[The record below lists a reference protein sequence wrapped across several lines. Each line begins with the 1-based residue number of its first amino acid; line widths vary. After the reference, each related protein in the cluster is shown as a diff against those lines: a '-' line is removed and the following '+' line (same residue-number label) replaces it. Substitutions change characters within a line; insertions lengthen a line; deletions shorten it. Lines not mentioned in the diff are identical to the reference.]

1 MTRWLLFLLANC
13 MTIGPTDGQETC
25 SYWDV
30 MNNLSIADTNP
41 RLMSVRPV
49 TDWRVPSIVRIDV
62 TLHAILDLDEKLQIL
77 TSLVQFEMSWKNQ
90 FLIWDPQSFCGISK
104 ISIPVDSVWE
114 PDFYVSEMTEDPQ
127 SPTVPF
133 LSLSSD
139 GIIKQRK
146 PIRIVS
152 TCSLDIYKFPF
163 DTQKCNLT
171 FHPYVHTVQDIV
183 LVPKS
188 NSSAVT
194 QASREN
200 YAKSEW
206 LLGQVDVLSYNV
218 SAEEEDWS
226 QVTYQITIQ
235 RVPILYVINLIVPAG
250 FLVLVDVASM
260 FIPMEGGERLGFK
273 ITVVLG
279 FSVLLLILNDL
290 LPNSEVTPI
299 LGVFCA
305 VCLVIM
311 IISIIDSIF
320 ISYMLHLSA
329 VRPDVPQ
336 WLKIWVLKHLAF
348 ILRIDT
354 TGVTE
359 SITRGVNNTDKATSV
374 AENEADTH
382 SRRCLQKDHDSTE
395 VKLLKKV
402 LLELLMI
409 RRHMI
414 MSKREEE
421 AKSEWHKVAFVLDRF
436 ILICYLLTVSVI
448 LITVVVVWAFEGV

>member
-1 MTRWLLFLLANC
+1 
-13 MTIGPTDGQETC
+13 
-25 SYWDV
+25 
-30 MNNLSIADTNP
+30 MNNLSLADANP

-49 TDWRVPSIVRIDV
+49 TDWREPSIVRIDV
-62 TLHAILDLDEKLQIL
+62 TLHATLDLAFQRRKIR
-77 TSLVQFEMSWKNQ
+77 
-90 FLIWDPQSFCGISK
+90 PQGTPSRSNAK
-104 ISIPVDSVWE
+104 ISIPVDSVWK
-114 PDFYVSEMTEDPQ
+114 PDIFVSEMTEDPQ

-133 LSLSSD
+133 MSLSSD
-139 GIIKQRK
+139 GTINQWK

-171 FHPYVHTVQDIV
+171 FGPYVHTVQDIV
-183 LVPKS
+183 VVPNS
-188 NSSAVT
+188 NSSVVT
-194 QASREN
+194 QSSQAN
-200 YAKSEW
+200 YAKSKW
-206 LLGQVDVLSYNV
+206 LLGKVDVLSNNI
-218 SAEEEDWS
+218 SAEEKEWS
-226 QVTYQITIQ
+226 QVTYQITIR

-290 LPNSEVTPI
+290 LPSSEVTPI

-311 IISIIDSIF
+311 IISIVDSIF

-329 VRPDVPQ
+329 VRPDVPR
-336 WLKIWVLKHLAF
+336 WLKLWVLKRLAF
-348 ILRIDT
+348 ILCIDT
-354 TGVTE
+354 AEVTE
-359 SITRGVNNTDKATSV
+359 SNAAGVRNTNKATSV
-374 AENEADTH
+374 VGKEAGIQN
-382 SRRCLQKDHDSTE
+382 RRCLQKEHDSAE
-395 VKLLKKV
+395 IKLLKKV

-421 AKSEWHKVAFVLDRF
+421 AKSEWNMVAFVLDRF
-436 ILICYLLTVSVI
+436 ILICYLLTVSII
-448 LITVVVVWAFEGV
+448 LITVVVVWAF

>member
-1 MTRWLLFLLANC
+1 MTRWLIFILVNYVALGLTAS
-13 MTIGPTDGQETC
+13 QETC

-30 MNNLSIADTNP
+30 MSNLSIADANP

-49 TDWRVPSIVRIDV
+49 TDWREPSIIRIDV
-62 TLHAILDLDEKLQIL
+62 TLHATLDLDEKLQIL
-77 TSLVQFEMSWKNQ
+77 TSLVRFQMSWKNQ
-90 FLIWDPQSFCGISK
+90 FLTWDPQNFCGISK
-104 ISIPVDSVWE
+104 ISIPVDSVWK
-114 PDFYVSEMTEDPQ
+114 PDLFVSEMTEDPQ

-133 LSLSSD
+133 MSLSSD
-139 GIIKQRK
+139 GTINQWK

-171 FHPYVHTVQDIV
+171 FGPYVHTVQDIV
-183 LVPKS
+183 VVPKS

-194 QASREN
+194 QASQEN

-206 LLGQVDVLSYNV
+206 LLGKVDVLSNNV
-218 SAEEEDWS
+218 STEEKEWS
-226 QVTYQITIQ
+226 QVTYQITIR

-299 LGVFCA
+299 L
-305 VCLVIM
+305 
-311 IISIIDSIF
+311 
-320 ISYMLHLSA
+320 A

-354 TGVTE
+354 GEVSESNVAGV
-359 SITRGVNNTDKATSV
+359 RNTNKATSV
-374 AENEADTH
+374 VEKEADIQT
-382 SRRCLQKDHDSTE
+382 RRCLQKEHDSAE
-395 VKLLKKV
+395 IKLLKKV

-421 AKSEWHKVAFVLDRF
+421 AKSEWNMVAFVLDRF
-436 ILICYLLTVSVI
+436 ILICYLLTVFII
-448 LITVVVVWAFEGV
+448 LITVVVVWAF

>member
-1 MTRWLLFLLANC
+1 MTRWLIFILVNYVALGLTAS
-13 MTIGPTDGQETC
+13 QETC

-30 MNNLSIADTNP
+30 MSNLSIADANP

-49 TDWRVPSIVRIDV
+49 TDWREPSIVRIDV
-62 TLHAILDLDEKLQIL
+62 TLHATLDLDEKLQIL
-77 TSLVQFEMSWKNQ
+77 TSLVRFQMSWKNQ
-90 FLIWDPQSFCGISK
+90 FLTWDPQNFCGISK
-104 ISIPVDSVWE
+104 IFIPVDSVWK
-114 PDFYVSEMTEDPQ
+114 PDLFVSEMTEDPQ
-127 SPTVPF
+127 SPTVAF
-133 LSLSSD
+133 MSLSSD
-139 GIIKQRK
+139 GTINHWK

-171 FHPYVHTVQDIV
+171 FGPYVHTVQDIV
-183 LVPKS
+183 VVPKS

-194 QASREN
+194 QASQEN

-206 LLGQVDVLSYNV
+206 LLGKVDVLSNNV
-218 SAEEEDWS
+218 STEEKEWS
-226 QVTYQITIQ
+226 QVTYQITIR

-311 IISIIDSIF
+311 IISIVDSIF

-354 TGVTE
+354 GEVSESNVAGV
-359 SITRGVNNTDKATSV
+359 RNTNKATSV
-374 AENEADTH
+374 VGKEADIQT
-382 SRRCLQKDHDSTE
+382 RKCLQKEHDSAE
-395 VKLLKKV
+395 IKLLKKV

-421 AKSEWHKVAFVLDRF
+421 AKSEWNMVAFVLDRF
-436 ILICYLLTVSVI
+436 ILICYLLTVLII
-448 LITVVVVWAFEGV
+448 LITVVVVWAF

>member
-1 MTRWLLFLLANC
+1 MTRWLIFILVNYVALGL
-13 MTIGPTDGQETC
+13 TDSQETC

-30 MNNLSIADTNP
+30 MNNLSIADANP

-49 TDWRVPSIVRIDV
+49 TDWREPSIVRIDI
-62 TLHAILDLDEKLQIL
+62 TLHATLDLDEKLQIL
-77 TSLVQFEMSWKNQ
+77 TSLVKFQMSWKNQ
-90 FLIWDPQSFCGISK
+90 FLTWDPQSFCGISK
-104 ISIPVDSVWE
+104 ISIPVDSVWK
-114 PDFYVSEMTEDPQ
+114 PDLFVSEMTEDPQ

-133 LSLSSD
+133 MSLSSD
-139 GIIKQRK
+139 GTIDQWK
-146 PIRIVS
+146 PVRIVS

-171 FHPYVHTVQDIV
+171 FGPYVHTFQDIV
-183 LVPKS
+183 VVPKS

-194 QASREN
+194 QASQEN

-206 LLGQVDVLSYNV
+206 LLGKVDVLSNNI
-218 SAEEEDWS
+218 SIEEKEWS
-226 QVTYQITIQ
+226 QVTYQITIR
-235 RVPILYVINLIVPAG
+235 RVPILYVINLIVPAS

-290 LPNSEVTPI
+290 LPNSEDTPI

-311 IISIIDSIF
+311 VISIVDSIF

-329 VRPDVPQ
+329 VRLDVPQ

-354 TGVTE
+354 AEVSENNAAGV
-359 SITRGVNNTDKATSV
+359 RNTKKATSV
-374 AENEADTH
+374 VGEAADIQT
-382 SRRCLQKDHDSTE
+382 RCLQKEHDSAE
-395 VKLLKKV
+395 IKLLKKV

-414 MSKREEE
+414 MSKREEA
-421 AKSEWHKVAFVLDRF
+421 AKSEWNMVAFVLDIF
-436 ILICYLLTVSVI
+436 ILICYLLTVFII
-448 LITVVVVWAFEGV
+448 LITVVVVWAF

>member
-1 MTRWLLFLLANC
+1 MTRWLVFILVNYVALGLTAS
-13 MTIGPTDGQETC
+13 QETC

-30 MNNLSIADTNP
+30 MNNLNITEANP
-41 RLMSVRPV
+41 RLTSVRPV
-49 TDWRVPSIVRIDV
+49 TDWKEPSIIRIDV

-77 TSLVQFEMSWKNQ
+77 TSLVRFRMSWKNQ
-90 FLIWDPQSFCGISK
+90 FLTWDPQSFCGISS
-104 ISIPVDSVWE
+104 ISIPVDSVWQ
-114 PDFYVSEMTEDPQ
+114 PDLSVAEMTEDPQ

-139 GIIKQRK
+139 GTINLRK
-146 PIRIVS
+146 PIRIMS
-152 TCSLDIYKFPF
+152 TCNLDIYKFPF

-171 FHPYVHTVQDIV
+171 FGTYMHTVQDIIV
-183 LVPKS
+183 VPKS

-194 QASREN
+194 QSSREI

-206 LLGQVDVLSYNV
+206 LLGKVDVLSNNI
-218 SAEEEDWS
+218 STEEKEWS
-226 QVTYQITIQ
+226 QVIYQITIQ
-235 RVPILYVINLIVPAG
+235 RVPLLYVINLIVPAG
-250 FLVLVDVASM
+250 FLVIVDVASM

-290 LPNSEVTPI
+290 LSNSEVTPI

-354 TGVTE
+354 AGATE
-359 SITRGVNNTDKATSV
+359 SNAVGVRNTDKATSV
-374 AENEADTH
+374 VRKEADMPN
-382 SRRCLQKDHDSTE
+382 RMCFQKEHDSVE

-414 MSKREEE
+414 MSKREDE
-421 AKSEWHKVAFVLDRF
+421 AKSEWHMVAFVLDRF
-436 ILICYLLTVSVI
+436 ILICYLLTVFII
-448 LITVVVVWAFEGV
+448 LITVVVVWAF